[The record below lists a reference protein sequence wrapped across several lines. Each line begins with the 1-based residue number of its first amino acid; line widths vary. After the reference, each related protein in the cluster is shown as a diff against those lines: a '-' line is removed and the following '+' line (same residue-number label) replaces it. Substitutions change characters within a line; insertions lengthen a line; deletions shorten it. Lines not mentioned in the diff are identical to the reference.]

1 QALDEFVLDQLSG
14 IERTFNELTERLG
27 DPDILGDPKLLVEVS
42 QERAGVEEVVQCYTT
57 YTKAMEDLELAKE
70 FFAES
75 SGSGGDAEMKE
86 MAREEA

>member
-1 QALDEFVLDQLSG
+1 M
-14 IERTFNELTERLG
+14 
-27 DPDILGDPKLLVEVS
+27 
-42 QERAGVEEVVQCYTT
+42 VQCYTT

-86 MAREEA
+86 MAREEASGNKKKWCRKREGWERERWYAIAFSFFFFNVWRDPDL